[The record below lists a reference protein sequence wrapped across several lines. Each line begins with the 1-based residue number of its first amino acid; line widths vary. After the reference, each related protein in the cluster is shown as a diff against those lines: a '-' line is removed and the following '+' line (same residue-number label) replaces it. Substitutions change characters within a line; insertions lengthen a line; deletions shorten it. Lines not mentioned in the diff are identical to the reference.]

1 MMFAGVV
8 VLRHGFR
15 SGWRDAEEHPAPAT
29 APGLGCD
36 PRVTRSHL

>member
-29 APGLGCD
+29 AQGWGAILGS
-36 PRVTRSHL
+36 RART